1 MILKFGFELDWM
13 RFWSSVIICDFGGLI
28 WVVSHGGSCMW
39 LVGAVVVFFFFFH
52 CGLWW
57 WVDVA
62 GGGDDGF
69 LLVMAWVVSLC
80 WLWYGCWLVMLRN
93 VRLRKRER

>member
-28 WVVSHGGSCMW
+28 WVVSHGSSYMW
-39 LVGAVVVFFFFFH
+39 LVGAVVVFFYFFF
-52 CGLWW
+52 GW

>member
-1 MILKFGFELDWM
+1 MKLF
-13 RFWSSVIICDFGGLI
+13 CDFGGLKFEAFF
-28 WVVSHGGSCMW
+28 SC
-39 LVGAVVVFFFFFH
+39 

-62 GGGDDGF
+62 GGGNSGF

-80 WLWYGCWLVMLRN
+80 WLWYGCWLVMLRT
-93 VRLRKRER
+93 VGLRKRERQRKSEEE